1 VTEASR
7 VQKLLVTQNDEINAL
22 RNRIAELEEE
32 VRQLRAD
39 MVPTDATFLDFLSKH
54 QMKLLLGIYSRPI
67 ADYSYL
73 DRITEQGDRY
83 NRYTD
88 INHEA
93 LRNRVSIW
101 KLRQKMREHGIEIK
115 TWRGIGYYLDDE
127 NKEKL
132 RGLLNTSAE
141 RVNKTGES

>member
-1 VTEASR
+1 MND
-7 VQKLLVTQNDEINAL
+7 LVREL
-22 RNRIAELEEE
+22 RDRIAELEEE

-39 MVPTDATFLDFLSKH
+39 MVPTDATFLDFLSKN

-67 ADYSYL
+67 ADYAYL
-73 DRITEQGDRY
+73 DRLTEQGDRY

-93 LRNRVSIW
+93 LRNRVSVW
-101 KLRQKMREHGIEIK
+101 KLRQKMREYGIEIK

-127 NKEKL
+127 HKAKLKQLMEK
-132 RGLLNTSAE
+132 
-141 RVNKTGES
+141 K

>member
-1 VTEASR
+1 MSDL
-7 VQKLLVTQNDEINAL
+7 VQQLKD
-22 RNRIAELEEE
+22 RIAELEEE
-32 VRQLRAD
+32 VRQLRTD
-39 MVPTDATFLDFLSKH
+39 MLPTDATFLNFLSKN
-54 QMKLLLGIYSRPI
+54 QMKLLLGIYNRPV
-67 ADYSYL
+67 ADYAYL

-101 KLRQKMREHGIEIK
+101 KLRKKMREYGIEIK

-127 NKEKL
+127 NKAKLKQLMEK
-132 RGLLNTSAE
+132 
-141 RVNKTGES
+141 KDD

>member
-1 VTEASR
+1 MTEASR

-32 VRQLRAD
+32 IRQLRED
-39 MVPTDATFLDFLSKH
+39 MVQTNATFLHFLSKN
-54 QMKLLLGIYSRPI
+54 QMKLLMGIYSRKV
-67 ADYSYL
+67 ADYAYL
-73 DRITEQGDRY
+73 DRITEQGDKY
-83 NRYTD
+83 SRYTD

-101 KLRQKMREHGIEIK
+101 KLRKKMREHGIEIK

-127 NKEKL
+127 NKAKL
-132 RGLLNTSAE
+132 KRLMEGQDENHPT
-141 RVNKTGES
+141 

>member
-1 VTEASR
+1 MND
-7 VQKLLVTQNDEINAL
+7 LVREL
-22 RNRIAELEEE
+22 RDRIAELEEE

-39 MVPTDATFLDFLSKH
+39 MVPTDATFLNFLSKN
-54 QMKLLLGIYSRPI
+54 QMKLLLGIYSRPV
-67 ADYSYL
+67 ADYAYL

-101 KLRQKMREHGIEIK
+101 KLRQKMREYGIEIK

-127 NKEKL
+127 NKAKLKALMEK
-132 RGLLNTSAE
+132 
-141 RVNKTGES
+141 K

>member
-1 VTEASR
+1 MPAS
-7 VQKLLVTQNDEINAL
+7 NADTIREL
-22 RNRIAELEEE
+22 RERIAELKEE
-32 VRQLRAD
+32 VRQLREDTVQTNA
-39 MVPTDATFLDFLSKH
+39 VFLNVLSKH
-54 QMKLLLGIYSRPI
+54 QMKLLLGIYNRPV
-67 ADYSYL
+67 ADYAYL

-115 TWRGIGYYLDDE
+115 TWRGIGYYLDDTD
-127 NKEKL
+127 KAKL
-132 RGLLNTSAE
+132 KQLMEGKDGLP
-141 RVNKTGES
+141 

>member
-1 VTEASR
+1 MTEASR

-32 VRQLRAD
+32 VRQLRED
-39 MVPTDATFLDFLSKH
+39 MAQTDATFLHFLSKN
-54 QMKLLLGIYSRPI
+54 QMKLLMGIYSRKV
-67 ADYSYL
+67 ADYAYL
-73 DRITEQGDRY
+73 DRITEQGDSY

-88 INHEA
+88 IDHES

-101 KLRQKMREHGIEIK
+101 KLRKKMREHGIEIK

-127 NKEKL
+127 NKAKL
-132 RGLLNTSAE
+132 RDLLNTSAE
-141 RVNKTGES
+141 RVKKTGES

>member
-1 VTEASR
+1 MSDL
-7 VQKLLVTQNDEINAL
+7 VQQL
-22 RNRIAELEEE
+22 RDRIAELEEE

-39 MVPTDATFLDFLSKH
+39 MVPTDATFRGVLSK
-54 QMKLLLGIYSRPI
+54 QEVTLLMGIYSRPI

-88 INHEA
+88 INHEL
-93 LRNRVSIW
+93 LRSRVSIW
-101 KLRQKMREHGIEIK
+101 KLRQKMREYGIEIK

-127 NKEKL
+127 NKAKLKQLMEK
-132 RGLLNTSAE
+132 
-141 RVNKTGES
+141 KDD